1 MKNIVFVRIDDRLI
15 HGQVMTAWLKYANGN
30 EVVIVDNDLEKDDFM
45 KIMMQSLIPS
55 HIKLNVLGVEN
66 AIKYLSEESGKERIF
81 ILCKTPGVLHELVEN
96 GVAIKQINLG
106 GMGMKAGRKTLY
118 KNISASEE
126 ENDVF
131 RTLVKSG
138 VKVSVQV
145 VPTDKETDV
154 SKFL

>member
-55 HIKLNVLGVEN
+55 HIKLQVLGVEN
-66 AIKYLSEESGKERIF
+66 AVKYLKDESGKERIF
-81 ILCKTPGVLHELVEN
+81 ILCKTPGLLYSLVEN
-96 GVAIKQINLG
+96 GINIGHINLG
-106 GMGMKAGRKTLY
+106 GMGMKQGRKTLY
-118 KNISASEE
+118 KNISTSPE

-131 RTLVKSG
+131 KQLIQSG
-138 VKVSVQV
+138 TNVSVQV
-145 VPTDKETDV
+145 VPTDKETDI